1 MLAIGIFRGALLPIA
16 IFGLMMASF
25 AVGRLAVSPNRLPSI
40 IATLP
45 GEESEFSRE
54 LNDRIRQRFPAGAS
68 EDKLLEFLA
77 DETFSPAWRRRDD
90 PNRAVFLHQGLM

>member
-1 MLAIGIFRGALLPIA
+1 MPSIRISRGALLPIA

-25 AVGRLAVSPNRLPSI
+25 GVGRLAVRSDSLPSI

-54 LNDRIRQRFPAGAS
+54 LNDRIRQRFPVGAS
-68 EDKLLEFLA
+68 EDKLLEVLA
-77 DETFSPAWRRRDD
+77 D
-90 PNRAVFLHQGLM
+90 